1 MIRNVPRNA
10 RVPGAN
16 RARAALVLAL
26 AVALVGC
33 GEDPAAIAKAQAE
46 QAAANEAAAKAE
58 AAAYDTAMV
67 EQNWQMAKA
76 HADVLMQKY
85 PGTPTAQRL
94 QADYDEVKAKAEA
107 EREDARTAALWSY
120 TVQDVPGGKQTSAA
134 IYAKDPVDVDGS
146 GPTAVRLIF
155 RDHPSWGRSSYL
167 VLQAGDFDCYGGC
180 KVRVTIDDKPAN
192 AMAASRPKTDD
203 AIAMFIEDERALWKA
218 TKGAKTMT
226 VEFPAKGMGKRVAV
240 FEVAGLDHGKLPKWN

>member
-1 MIRNVPRNA
+1 MSRNEPRQV
-10 RVPGAN
+10 RMRGPKFPH
-16 RARAALVLAL
+16 AALVCACLVAL
-26 AVALVGC
+26 AGC

-46 QAAANEAAAKAE
+46 QAAANEATAKVE

-85 PGTPTAQRL
+85 PGTETAKRL

-107 EREDARTAALWSY
+107 EREEARTAALWSY

-167 VLQAGDFDCYGGC
+167 VLQTGDFDCYGGC
-180 KVRVTIDDKPAN
+180 RVQVTIDDKPAK
-192 AMAASRPKTDD
+192 AMPASRPKTDE
-203 AIAMFIEDERALWKA
+203 AIAMFIEDDRALWKA